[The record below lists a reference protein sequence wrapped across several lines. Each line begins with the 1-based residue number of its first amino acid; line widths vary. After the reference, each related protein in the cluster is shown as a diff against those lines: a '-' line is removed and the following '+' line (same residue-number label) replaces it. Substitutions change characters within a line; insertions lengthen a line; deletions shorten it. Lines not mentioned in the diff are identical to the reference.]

1 MNLRKFLNG
10 QFFGMALPEQWK
22 HMSPRQ
28 LEGKMVCVTLRNGT
42 IVQGALA
49 AIKLEKSEVPLWL
62 SVYSIMVQ
70 GVFQTMFL
78 MAYDDVEQ
86 QWYGDAD
93 PDVEGIEML
102 GEFDEA
108 S

>member
-10 QFFGMALPEQWK
+10 QFSGVALPEQWK

-49 AIKLEKSEVPLWL
+49 AIKLESREIPLFL
-62 SVYSIMVQ
+62 STYSLIVQ
-70 GVFQTMFL
+70 GVFQTMFI
-78 MAYDDVEQ
+78 MAYDDLEKE
-86 QWYGDAD
+86 WYGVVES
-93 PDVEGIEML
+93 DVASFEML
-102 GEFDEA
+102 EECDEA